1 MLIEVIDRSITYTFN
16 TVQYEYDPLKQE
28 LTLQAND
35 SFFKFEHTIVK
46 NTLDGFIRYIGLLV
60 ENKPSVND
68 ELALNVSYLE
78 NAYNG
83 LCNKFQKSTDNDI
96 ENSINKID
104 NKIGILYEGLNNQ
117 LILMERNLKS
127 INEKLKN
134 KIL

>member
-1 MLIEVIDRSITYTFN
+1 MI
-16 TVQYEYDPLKQE
+16 
-28 LTLQAND
+28 A
-35 SFFKFEHTIVK
+35 FFKFEHTIVK